1 MQRSC
6 QTILSRKLLEMGYS
20 INIDQKKKPKHTSAF
35 QNMIYKIDHISLHYC
50 LLHNLF

>member
-20 INIDQKKKPKHTSAF
+20 IIIDQKKTCQCFLEHDDI
-35 QNMIYKIDHISLHYC
+35 QNRSHIIT
-50 LLHNLF
+50 LLFIT

>member
-20 INIDQKKKPKHTSAF
+20 INIDQKKQTYQCFSEHDDI
-35 QNMIYKIDHISLHYC
+35 QNRSHIIT
-50 LLHNLF
+50 LLFIT